1 MTPMIRPAGPVV
13 IVVVILVEILI
24 TEDCPNEDAAINL
37 VGMAAQYVGV
47 APRLQ
52 LTEVGDLNQAEQHR
66 FVGSPTIRV
75 NGRDIAPPAE
85 SQQEVSLA
93 CRLYDTTE
101 GLSGVPEL
109 TLIRVALEKAHA
121 AEGS

>member
-37 VGMAAQYVGV
+37 VGMAAEYVGV

-75 NGRDIAPPAE
+75 NGRDIAPAAE
-85 SQQEVSLA
+85 SQQEASLA
-93 CRLYDTTE
+93 CRVYATTN

-109 TLIRVALEKAHA
+109 ALIRVALEEAHA

>member
-1 MTPMIRPAGPVV
+1 MIRPAGPDV

-75 NGRDIAPPAE
+75 NGHDIAPPAE

>member
-1 MTPMIRPAGPVV
+1 MTPIIRPAGPDVV
-13 IVVVILVEILI
+13 VVVILVEILI
-24 TEDCPNEDAAINL
+24 TEDCPNEDVAINL
-37 VGMAAQYVGV
+37 VGMAAEYVGV

-52 LTEVGDLNQAEQHR
+52 LTEVADLDQAERQR
-66 FVGSPTIRV
+66 FMGSPTIRV
-75 NGRDIAPPAE
+75 NGRDIAPAAE
-85 SQQEVSLA
+85 GQQEVSLA
-93 CRLYDTTE
+93 CRLYASTD